1 MLRAEHRVVLGLGA
15 LVLGA
20 ALFASGGAQAAK
32 SVDGEARRA
41 LGGVEGELARHRA
54 NVREIDAHTRRV
66 SAELEAIQ
74 TRLLGLMPRI
84 DAAQGEIEKSE
95 ERLGKL
101 SGAMTIKEQA
111 LTGRREEFR
120 SHWRASP
127 ASRGAAPSPSWRAP
141 ACPSTPIAAPV

>member
-1 MLRAEHRVVLGLGA
+1 M
-15 LVLGA
+15 
-20 ALFASGGAQAAK
+20 
-32 SVDGEARRA
+32 ARRA

-74 TRLLGLMPRI
+74 TRLLGLMPRV

-95 ERLGKL
+95 ERLGEL

-111 LTGRREEFR
+111 LTGRREEISITLGSLSRLSRR
-120 SHWRASP
+120 SAISILAS
-127 ASRGAAPSPSWRAP
+127 AGSPID
-141 ACPSTPIAAPV
+141 T